1 MSDLGNKKIF
11 AQNLNYYMSINNV
24 SRNDIVKA
32 LDIPYTTVM
41 SWCKGEFYPRID
53 KIQKLADYFSI
64 NKSDLVESKDN
75 IILNDDVVQIPLL
88 GRIVAGYPEEMFS
101 DVIDYIGVPSDMVKG
116 DKELFALKTKGDS
129 MQPNFIENDILIFE
143 KSSNCESGQYCAVS
157 VNGDEAT
164 FKKVIKNENGI
175 MLQPLNPNYESKFY
189 TNKEIKNLPVT
200 IIGVLK
206 QTRRNF

>member
-101 DVIDYIGVPSDMVKG
+101 DVIDYIGVPSDMIKG
-116 DKELFALKTKGDS
+116 NKELFALKTKGNS
-129 MQPNFIENDILIFE
+129 MQPTFIENDILIFE
-143 KSSNCESGQYCAVS
+143 KTSDGESGQFCAVT
-157 VNGDEAT
+157 VNGNEAT
-164 FKKVIKNENGI
+164 FKKVVKMDKGI
-175 MLQPLNPNYESKFY
+175 MLQPLNLEYESKFY
-189 TNKEIKNLPVT
+189 TNDEIENLPVK
-200 IIGVLK
+200 IIGILK
-206 QTRRNF
+206 QVRRNY

>member
-101 DVIDYIGVPSDMVKG
+101 DVIDYIGVPSDMIKG
-116 DKELFALKTKGDS
+116 NKELFALKTKGDS

-143 KSSNCESGQYCAVS
+143 KSNNCESGQYCAVS

>member
-11 AQNLNYYMSINNV
+11 AKNLNYYMSINNV

-75 IILNDDVVQIPLL
+75 IVINDDVVQIPLL
-88 GRIVAGYPEEMFS
+88 GRIIAGYPEEMFT
-101 DVIDYIGVPSDMVKG
+101 DIIDYIGVPSDMVKG

-175 MLQPLNPNYESKFY
+175 MLQPLNPDYESKFY